1 LIDSSGRTLE
11 NQFRSLGL
19 EVQAEMVMT
28 KTGPEIIV
36 LPEKRWWNMI
46 VKNMSGRRTRNTKLA
61 GK

>member
-1 LIDSSGRTLE
+1 
-11 NQFRSLGL
+11 LGL

-46 VKNMSGRRTRNTKLA
+46 LKNTAGRRPRNTKLA